1 MNHRR
6 TICTALLVAV
16 LSATAVS
23 AVWGASWGHVR
34 TVATPVVV
42 LSERHLDSRKTGIIE
57 PGEWVKADFLGN
69 NWAAVFP
76 KDALQRQE
84 ARAIG
89 YVYAPLLKPYSE
101 YMRNIWMQTDR
112 AYTDPFS
119 SLSEEFC
126 KLSHNFDESTLTTLL
141 PQLSRVND
149 LHTEDLPEMMSRRI
163 IRVLTTYSMSTYFIS
178 DGKGHG
184 FEYSLLRDYEDYL
197 NRVSGGGGKLRTV
210 LEFIPVPEGL
220 LMSSLN
226 SGIGDIVA
234 AGVAITP
241 ERQAAADFTRP
252 YLTDI
257 SEVLVTHRDKPP
269 VDDIADLAGRRVH
282 VLPGWDFSK
291 TLRRINS
298 HLLVRGLEPLTIVP
312 VSGYLTR
319 EDLLELINA
328 GYIEMS
334 IIENHIANLWAEY
347 LPNLK
352 IHDLPGVSDSTAI
365 GWIVRKDNP
374 LLKESLNA
382 FLDTHRKGTFN
393 WNLYYNR
400 YFLAS
405 RWIRNPL
412 HPGLQEIFS
421 EYAPLFRK
429 YGARYHFDWMLLAA
443 IAFQESGMNHQ
454 SVSEAGAVGLMQV
467 LPATANDLDIK
478 VDSVRNLETNVHA
491 AVRYLSLLR
500 DVYFS
505 DPDIPP
511 ESRIRF
517 ILAAYNAG
525 PAKIQRCRRTANRL
539 GFDPNRWFYNTELV
553 AFNNIGSETVR
564 YVSNVKK
571 YYMAYSLSQTME
583 CLRDKHINDLKAA
596 AEVSAFLDDPALT
609 FGVSH

>member
-1 MNHRR
+1 M
-6 TICTALLVAV
+6 LV
-16 LSATAVS
+16 LSVNVLTA
-23 AVWGASWGHVR
+23 AHGASWGHIR
-34 TVATPVVV
+34 TVSIPVDI
-42 LSERHLDSRKTGIIE
+42 LSSRNLEGGKTGVIE
-57 PGEWVKADFLGN
+57 PGEWIKVDFMGN
-69 NWAAVFP
+69 NWVAVFP
-76 KDALQRQE
+76 KDAVEQDE
-84 ARAIG
+84 SRAIG

-101 YMRNIWMQTDR
+101 YMQNIWSR
-112 AYTDPFS
+112 ADIKDLPPFT

-126 KLSHNFDESTLTTLL
+126 KLSHNFDESALSTLL
-141 PQLSRVND
+141 PQLSRID
-149 LHTEDLPEMMSRRI
+149 RLHTDDLPDMISRRI

-178 DGKGHG
+178 DGQGHG
-184 FEYSLLRDYEDYL
+184 FEYSLLKDFEDYL
-197 NRVSGGGGKLRTV
+197 NRANGSGRMRTV
-210 LEFIPVPEGL
+210 IEFIPVPEGL

-234 AGVAITP
+234 AGISVTP
-241 ERQAAADFTRP
+241 ERKSVADFTLP

-269 VDDIADLAGRRVH
+269 ISDIADLAGRQVY

-298 HLLVRGLEPLTIVP
+298 HLIVRGLEPLEIVP

-328 GYIEMS
+328 GYVDMS
-334 IIENHIANLWAEY
+334 IIESHVARLWADY
-347 LPNLK
+347 LPN
-352 IHDLPGVSDSTAI
+352 IVINDLPDIRNSTSIA
-365 GWIVRKDNP
+365 WMVRKNNP
-374 LLKESLNA
+374 LLKENLNA
-382 FLDTHRKGTFN
+382 FLKGHQRGTLN

-400 YFLAS
+400 YFLSS

-412 HPGLQEIFS
+412 HPALQEIFS

-429 YGARYHFDWMLLAA
+429 YGARYGFDWMLLAA
-443 IAFQESGMNHQ
+443 IAFQESGLNHY
-454 SVSEAGAVGLMQV
+454 STSTAGAVGLMQV
-467 LPATANDLDIK
+467 LPTTANDLDIK

-491 AVRYLSLLR
+491 AARYLSLLR

-505 DPDIPP
+505 DPKIPP

-525 PAKIQRCRRTANRL
+525 PTKIQRCRRVANRL
-539 GFDPNRWFYNTELV
+539 GFDANRWFHNTELV
-553 AFNNIGSETVR
+553 AMNIIGSETIR

-583 CLRDKHINDLKAA
+583 CLRDKHIEDLKTTVTISSAEAA
-596 AEVSAFLDDPALT
+596 SPFER
-609 FGVSH
+609 